1 MSTAEQTPK
10 QLGHDIR
17 PVVASKATSRTA
29 ILFGGVMMVAAGLL
43 FYTLEARRAALR
55 VATSNVPVGT
65 TSYAISSP
73 PPLSLPTAPDTYGL
87 NPSYIATGNNRSG
100 QQPGLDSQDAAR
112 DRPAFRGLQSGK
124 YPFTPPLALPDLAS
138 GRPNSVPSN
147 ATGPQII
154 YDASPTR
161 SGPAANTST
170 VAKTDER
177 VTATWFQNPSTTI
190 PKGTVIQAVLESA
203 LDSTRAGFARA
214 IVTNDVLGFDG
225 SQILIPRGSRLIGE
239 YKADLTSGQNRALIQ
254 WQRLMRPDGAMIN
267 LDSPAA
273 DPLGRAGVKGKV
285 NSHFFERFSGAI
297 LQSTLDIGVQLATR
311 SVSRDAVIL
320 ALPGSMQGV
329 TQVTPDKVQPT
340 LTVRQGSSVS
350 VFVSRDLDF
359 STVTE

>member
-1 MSTAEQTPK
+1 MSTTEQTPK

-65 TSYAISSP
+65 ASYAISSP
-73 PPLSLPTAPDTYGL
+73 PPLSLPTAPEL
-87 NPSYIATGNNRSG
+87 NPSYIATGNNRSR
-100 QQPGLDSQDAAR
+100 QQPDLDSQDAAR

-138 GRPNSVPSN
+138 SRPNSVPSN

-203 LDSTRAGFARA
+203 LDSTAGWFRAR
-214 IVTNDVLGFDG
+214 DSDERC
-225 SQILIPRGSRLIGE
+225 PRI
-239 YKADLTSGQNRALIQ
+239 
-254 WQRLMRPDGAMIN
+254 
-267 LDSPAA
+267 
-273 DPLGRAGVKGKV
+273 
-285 NSHFFERFSGAI
+285 
-297 LQSTLDIGVQLATR
+297 
-311 SVSRDAVIL
+311 
-320 ALPGSMQGV
+320 
-329 TQVTPDKVQPT
+329 
-340 LTVRQGSSVS
+340 
-350 VFVSRDLDF
+350 
-359 STVTE
+359 